1 MKQLKHLVSFACL
14 AAPFIAAPFIASGQ
28 TQPGTQK
35 ALINQYCSGCH
46 NQRLKSGGLS
56 FDSLDPGNVAAH
68 PETWEKVVT
77 KMRAGLMPPAGIPR
91 PPEPVY
97 DGLRTYIQTELDK
110 AAAAHPDPGR
120 TEIFHRLNRSEY
132 QNAVRDLIAVD
143 LDVSNMLPADDSS
156 NGFDNM
162 AGTLR
167 LSLSLME
174 RYLSA
179 AKAISRVAVG
189 SPPPAVDS
197 RAYRIPPDTR
207 QDLRVE
213 GLPFGT
219 RGGTL
224 VHHLFPRDA
233 DYDIKLEVSGDKA
246 VTTLHQLEVS
256 IDGEQVKVFRIAP
269 RVRPAPGTPAAANV
283 YDDRTEGKLQVR
295 VPVKAGPH
303 EVAATFFA
311 APADSVEQ
319 VREPFP
325 NPRISGNEGGPAGAQ
340 PELTALII
348 NGPYNDKGSG
358 ETPSRQKI
366 FSCKPANTADEDRCA
381 RAIITKLASHAFRRK
396 VGDDDVNALMT
407 SFKEGRDTDGKF
419 ENGVEFALRR
429 ILVSPEFLYRVEA
442 DPVSM
447 TARTDGKSTDGKSD
461 VYHLSDLELASRLS
475 FFLWSSI
482 PDEELLGVAQ
492 AGKLKDPAVFDKEVR
507 RMLADKRSEA
517 LTTNFAAQWL
527 QTRNLDQARP
537 GDPFSLAFDE
547 TLRHDFRRET
557 ELFFTSIIQEN
568 RSVIELLTANYTFLN
583 QRLAEHYELPGIQGS
598 EFRRVELA
606 ADSPR
611 RGILGQGSILTV
623 TSQANRTSPV
633 MRGKWI
639 LKNIMGTPPPDPP
652 PNVPALPDRKTQAKA
667 TTLRERMGQHRANEP
682 CKTCHSMIDPPGF
695 ALENFD
701 AIGRWRT
708 VDESFNVIDPSGSL
722 PDGAK
727 FAGVAD
733 LRNALTRKPERFANT
748 VSDRMLTYALGRGL
762 DYYDMP
768 AVRKIVA
775 DAAKDNYRMQSIIMG
790 VLKSYPFQN
799 RRVDPVSESATG
811 VAALKIESTEQ
822 RRTNQ

>member
-1 MKQLKHLVSFACL
+1 MKFAGTVPL
-14 AAPFIAAPFIASGQ
+14 ALASAIVAVAQQ
-28 TQPGTQK
+28 TAQPDPQK
-35 ALINQYCSGCH
+35 GFVRQYCSGCH
-46 NQRLKSGGLS
+46 NERLKNGGLS
-56 FDSLDPGNVAAH
+56 FDSLDPANTGAQ
-68 PETWEKVVT
+68 PEIWEKVVT

-97 DGLRTYIQTELDK
+97 DGFRTYVQTELDK

-120 TEIFHRLNRSEY
+120 TEIFHRLNRTEY
-132 QNAVRDLIAVD
+132 QNAVRDLLAVN
-143 LDVSNMLPADDSS
+143 LDVGSMLPADDSS

-179 AKAISRVAVG
+179 AKAISRLAVG
-189 SPPPAVDS
+189 APPPAVDS

-207 QDLRVE
+207 QDLRGE

-224 VHHLFPRDA
+224 VQHLFPRDA
-233 DYDIKLEVSGDKA
+233 DYDIKLEVSGDKT
-246 VTTLHQLEVS
+246 VSDVYQLEVS
-256 IDGEQVKVFRIAP
+256 IDGEQIKVFRIAP
-269 RVRPAPGTPAAANV
+269 RTRPAPGTAAANNV
-283 YDDRTEGKLQVR
+283 YDDMMEGKLTVR
-295 VPVKAGPH
+295 VPVTAGPH
-303 EVAATFFA
+303 AVAATFFA
-311 APADSVEQ
+311 KPADAIEQ

-325 NPRISGNEGGPAGAQ
+325 NPRVSGNEGGPAGAQ

-348 NGPYNDKGSG
+348 NGPYNDKGAG
-358 ETPSRQKI
+358 DTPSRHRI
-366 FSCKPANTADEDRCA
+366 FTCKPANAADEERCA
-381 RAIITKLASHAFRRK
+381 RQILSKIASHAFRRT
-396 VGDDDVNALMT
+396 VGAEDVNALIS
-407 SFKEGRDTDGKF
+407 SFKEGRAADGNF
-419 ENGVEFALRR
+419 DAGIEFALRR

-442 DPVSM
+442 DPPAL
-447 TARTDGKSTDGKSD
+447 TAKNSGRAS
-461 VYHLSDLELASRLS
+461 VYRLSDLELASRLS

-482 PDEELLGVAQ
+482 PDDELLGLAQ
-492 AGKLKDPAVFDKEVR
+492 TGKLSDPAVLEKQVR

-527 QTRNLDQARP
+527 QTRNLEQARP

-547 TLRHDFRRET
+547 TLRHDFSRET
-557 ELFFTSIIQEN
+557 ELFCDSVVREN
-568 RSVIELLTANYTFLN
+568 RPVTELLTANYTFLN
-583 QRLAEHYELPGIQGS
+583 QRLAEHYEIKGIQGAD
-598 EFRRVELA
+598 FRRVELP

-652 PNVPALPDRKTQAKA
+652 PNVPALPDRKTQAKV
-667 TTLRERMGQHRANEP
+667 TTLRDRMAAHRANEP
-682 CKTCHSMIDPPGF
+682 CRTCHSMIDPPGF

-708 VDESFNVIDPSGSL
+708 VDESFNVIDPSGAL
-722 PDGAK
+722 PDGSK
-727 FAGVAD
+727 FSGVAD

-748 VSDRMLTYALGRGL
+748 VSERMLTYALGRGL
-762 DYYDMP
+762 EYYDMP
-768 AVRKIVA
+768 AVRRIVA
-775 DAAKDNYRMQSIIMG
+775 DAAKDNYKTQSIVVG
-790 VLKSYPFQN
+790 VIKSYPFLN
-799 RRVDPVSESATG
+799 RRVDAIRTDASGG
-811 VAALKIESTEQ
+811 VAKADITVNQ
-822 RRTNQ
+822 RRVNQ